1 MFGANPAQCFLKG
14 EYGPHLS
21 YFSSSSGLP
30 RDKPVWFILYH
41 RMLVFSRQ
49 LWKVRLLTLVVAPVK
64 QLGQFQYIFA
74 DDVSTKT
81 KLMAS
86 WCPSPNT

>member
-14 EYGPHLS
+14 EYGPYLS

-30 RDKPVWFILYH
+30 QDKPICFILCH
-41 RMLVFSRQ
+41 RMLLFSRQ
-49 LWKVRLLTLVVAPVK
+49 LWKVRMLITLVVAPAK
-64 QLGQFQYIFA
+64 QLTESQYIFA

-81 KLMAS
+81 KQMAA
-86 WCPSPNT
+86 